1 MEDETELQRRKR
13 LADLVQEKLYALGE
27 QVEKQKFVIGERKK
41 NSESL
46 KRK

>member
-41 NSESL
+41 NSEFL